1 MNRPIVS
8 QTQGLSMLFNSFEFL
23 LFFPIVLLMYYLLPH
38 KLRWLFL
45 LASSYYFY
53 AASEPYLIILLLIST
68 LVDYYCGLKIGDVV
82 SRRKKYYLWLSIV
95 VNIGILVAFKYLFF
109 FIDSTNSILE
119 YFGVEISSS
128 EKIQSYRIDQILL
141 PVGISFY
148 TFQTMSYLMK
158 LLNTLLR

>member
-23 LFFPIVLLMYYLLPH
+23 LFFPVVLFLYYVLPH

-68 LVDYYCGLKIGDVV
+68 LVDYYCGLKIGEVV

-109 FIDSTNSILE
+109 FIDSTNNIL
-119 YFGVEISSS
+119 G
-128 EKIQSYRIDQILL
+128 RDLL
-141 PVGISFY
+141 FRTDTVV
-148 TFQTMSYLMK
+148 Q
-158 LLNTLLR
+158 N

>member
-1 MNRPIVS
+1 
-8 QTQGLSMLFNSFEFL
+8 
-23 LFFPIVLLMYYLLPH
+23 MYYLLPH

-53 AASEPYLIILLLIST
+53 AASETYLIILLLIST

-128 EKIQSYRIDQILL
+128 EKYSRTELIKSCYR
-141 PVGISFY
+141 
-148 TFQTMSYLMK
+148 
-158 LLNTLLR
+158 